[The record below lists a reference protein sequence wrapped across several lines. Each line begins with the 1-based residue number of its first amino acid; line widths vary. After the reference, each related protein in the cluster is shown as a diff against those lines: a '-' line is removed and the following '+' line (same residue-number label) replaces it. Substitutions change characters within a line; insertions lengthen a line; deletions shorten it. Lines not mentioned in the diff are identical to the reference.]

1 MMPEVCIIIVNWN
14 GKDLVLK
21 ALESVFRINYENYEV
36 LIVDNASTDGSVDAM
51 RENFP
56 GVNILVNKK
65 NLGGTGGFNTGIRH
79 ALTTG
84 SYKYLWLLDNDA
96 IVEKE
101 ALFHLVKVME
111 KDDRVGI
118 AGSKI
123 LQQENPG
130 IIWEVGVRMDWKRA
144 GRILMD
150 HNQPDA
156 PWRNEVYEVDH
167 VAACSLLARTSAVAE
182 VGLMDEDFFWI
193 FDDIDWCL
201 SFKEKGYKVVAVSK
215 SKIWHPNFVEKTR
228 GIISRRDYFDTRNG
242 LLLAAKHLHG
252 IQKIRCFYRLLSW
265 FFRRIIFYRLENN
278 IYAYNLLRS
287 AIRDFLQ
294 KKFGPLA
301 DTKDTLFIEQDAN
314 LECPGC
320 GINIQELNPQKIL
333 IYPSIS
339 ASEARSALR
348 LLRRIVPRAEI
359 DILTTESTKHAFRD
373 CRPDKLISFPGSG
386 RSKIRKLLDLRKNG
400 YNLGIMAPNAYL
412 DINMAD
418 KAVIHKNGQFYEL
431 QKDKLLVEIV
441 KLGFSV
447 ILGEIGAFL
456 LLPFCLKNFRAR
468 KV

>member
-1 MMPEVCIIIVNWN
+1 MRLTEMMPEVCIIIVNWN

-36 LIVDNASTDGSVDAM
+36 LIVDNASTDGSVDAI

-79 ALTTG
+79 ALTG

-111 KDDRVGI
+111 KDDRIGI

-144 GRILMD
+144 DRILMD

-193 FDDIDWCL
+193 LDDIDWCL
-201 SFKEKGYKVVAVSK
+201 SFKEKGHKVVAVSK

-228 GIISRRDYFDTRNG
+228 GIISKKDYFSTRNW
-242 LLLAAKHLHG
+242 LLLAGKHLHG
-252 IQKIRCFYRLLSW
+252 VQKFRCFYKLLSRL
-265 FFRRIIFYRLENN
+265 FRRIVFYRLENN
-278 IYAYNLLRS
+278 IYTYGLLCS
-287 AIRDFLQ
+287 AIRDFLKGNFGDPDNDHIQ
-294 KKFGPLA
+294 CEPGRNIIDIKKLRP
-301 DTKDTLFIEQDAN
+301 ER
-314 LECPGC
+314 
-320 GINIQELNPQKIL
+320 IL
-333 IYPSIS
+333 IFPSLSIR
-339 ASEARSALR
+339 EAKHAIR
-348 LLRRIVPRAEI
+348 LLRKRA
-359 DILTTESTKHAFRD
+359 
-373 CRPDKLISFPGSG
+373 PGSCIHWLIENDRKSHIADAG
-386 RSKIRKLLDLRKNG
+386 EVGCDAVITYSGDTKSKIIELAALKSNRYVLGVTGSKEFSDIQITRYLAIFNNG
-400 YNLGIMAPNAYL
+400 RFFETNDCTIGTEFFRLSASI
-412 DINMAD
+412 
-418 KAVIHKNGQFYEL
+418 
-431 QKDKLLVEIV
+431 
-441 KLGFSV
+441 
-447 ILGEIGAFL
+447 ILGEIFTFMF
-456 LLPFCLKNFRAR
+456 LPFCLASIRE
-468 KV
+468 